1 MGNNEDLPGS
11 RMRRTTPR
19 LRTTELW
26 WPVSEESMAPY
37 RLCRRFVLAM
47 LSLLLASGAWAAKKQ
62 EYDPFKIPR
71 EQFRS
76 SIKIVALRSPIL
88 PDGLSK
94 PDEVSAS
101 FESLIT
107 AGLTSAGMGVV
118 PAKEF
123 DQLWKQGADSAGG
136 LFDATTGKLDPAKL
150 KDLRASVGRALKEKF
165 NADAVLFPQ
174 FRIVKASFSGGRATW
189 DGVKQSMTK
198 GFWGAMAGGNTYG
211 TIPAVSLIVFID
223 DDDGKDLFVNS
234 GGLQVAVKLGGGGKF
249 VDLPVDS
256 LFTDPERNATA
267 VSEALKGLAET
278 PKAGD

>member
-1 MGNNEDLPGS
+1 MS
-11 RMRRTTPR
+11 K
-19 LRTTELW
+19 
-26 WPVSEESMAPY
+26 ESLAPY
-37 RLCRRFVLAM
+37 SRYRRFVLAM
-47 LSLLLASGAWAAKKQ
+47 LCLLLASGAWAEKKK
-62 EYDPFKIPR
+62 EYDPFQIPR

-76 SIKIVALRSPIL
+76 SIKIIALRSPTL
-88 PDGLSK
+88 PDGLSR

-107 AGLTSAGMGVV
+107 AELTSAGIGVV

-123 DQLWKQGADSAGG
+123 DQLWKQGADSVGG

-150 KDLRASVGRALKEKF
+150 KALRGSVGRALKEKF

-174 FRIVKASFSGGRATW
+174 FRIVKASFRSGRASW
-189 DGVKQSMTK
+189 DGVKQTMTK

-211 TIPAVSLIVFID
+211 TIPAISLIVFID
-223 DDDGKDLFVNS
+223 NDDGKDLFINS

-267 VSEALKGLAET
+267 VSRALKGLAET
-278 PKAGD
+278 PKTEE

>member
-1 MGNNEDLPGS
+1 MP
-11 RMRRTTPR
+11 
-19 LRTTELW
+19 
-26 WPVSEESMAPY
+26 EESS
-37 RLCRRFVLAM
+37 RSHSHCRRFVIATLGV
-47 LSLLLASGAWAAKKQ
+47 LVASGAWAAKKP
-62 EYDPFKIPR
+62 EYDPFRIPR
-71 EQFRS
+71 EEFRS
-76 SIKIVALRSPIL
+76 SIKIVALRSPTL
-88 PDGLSK
+88 PDGLSR
-94 PDEVSAS
+94 PGEIGAS

-107 AGLTSAGMGVV
+107 AGLTSAGIGVV

-123 DQLWKQGADSAGG
+123 DQLWKQGAESAGG

-150 KDLRASVGRALKEKF
+150 KDLRASVGRALKERF

-174 FRIVKASFSGGRATW
+174 FRTVKASFNSGRATW

-223 DDDGKDLFVNS
+223 NDEGKDLFVNS

-249 VDLPVDS
+249 EDLPVDS
-256 LFTDPERNATA
+256 LFTDPERNAMA

-278 PKAGD
+278 PTKGD